1 MRGALTV
8 TAVWVA
14 LVLGACGGD
23 DEPDKAPT
31 VPFKPPTEDGVS
43 TTIRDYLNAFR
54 EGDGKKA
61 CRLLDE
67 NGLASVVSFLPSDNR
82 AVRCEVAVRR
92 VSRQVVPLRR
102 FEIEKVNVS
111 GRGATAQVRA
121 TDRQYESGV
130 LLSNRGDG
138 WKISFPPG
146 LQSKA
151 KSARPAPE
159 PVPGVPL
166 ERDNPY

>member
-1 MRGALTV
+1 MRAALTV
-8 TAVWVA
+8 TVVAVA
-14 LVLGACGGD
+14 LALGACGGD

-31 VPFKPPTEDGVS
+31 VTTPGKQPTEDGVS
-43 TTIRDYLNAFR
+43 AAIRDYLNAFTAG
-54 EGDGKKA
+54 EGRRA

-67 NGLASVVSFLPSDNR
+67 NGQASVVSFLPSDNR
-82 AVRCEVAVRR
+82 AIACEVAVRR

-102 FEIEKVNVS
+102 FEIEKVSVS
-111 GRGATAQVRA
+111 GRSATAQVRA

-146 LQSKA
+146 LQA
-151 KSARPAPE
+151 KSGRPPPKA
-159 PVPGVPL
+159 VPGVPL